1 LLINLTLEFVI
12 ALSLE
17 KKYDFPLYG
26 ISEWLLISR
35 FFKGCAILMRVP
47 MFNMLLNSFV
57 DFLPY
62 SADLF
67 GVTLFAFYLF
77 AAIGMFSLNLQEC
90 TFLEE

>member
-1 LLINLTLEFVI
+1 
-12 ALSLE
+12 
-17 KKYDFPLYG
+17 
-26 ISEWLLISR
+26 
-35 FFKGCAILMRVP
+35 